1 MSDIAAFD
9 FDGTLTRGGSVF
21 PFLVAVAG
29 RGRVLAAT
37 AALSPGLALA
47 ATTGGDHADR
57 AKESLFVRVLG
68 GTDAEQFDAAGVA
81 FARHHLRTRLRPDA
95 ARRLAWHQARGDRI
109 VIVSASPESYVREA
123 GRLLGVDGVVATQLA
138 VEDGR
143 ITGYYEGKNCR
154 GPEKLRR
161 LQEWAAASGEAP
173 DRIWAYGNSRGD
185 LRMLDAADVA
195 VNAGR
200 LGRYGR
206 LRRYPGLGDA
216 PGRSA
221 LAEEPEAP
229 EEDGSR
235 GERRTGRSR

>member
-21 PFLVAVAG
+21 PFLTAVAG

-37 AALSPGLALA
+37 AALSPDLALA
-47 ATTGGDHADR
+47 ATAGGDRADR
-57 AKESLFVRVLG
+57 AKEALFVRVLG
-68 GTDAEQFDAAGVA
+68 GTDAEQFDAAGVE

-95 ARRLAWHQARGDRI
+95 ARRLAWHQARGDRV

-143 ITGYYEGKNCR
+143 ITGYYEGQNCR

-161 LQEWAAASGEAP
+161 LQAWAAVSGEAP

-200 LGRYGR
+200 LGRFGR
-206 LRRYPGLGDA
+206 LRRYPGLDDA

-221 LAEEPEAP
+221 PAGDA